1 MAGLVWR
8 NGDLNTL
15 ETRIRLR
22 INNFEDA
29 AEGLML
35 ETVAQAAVDQAKV
48 LEDATTATGDKRA
61 STGGA
66 SSQYGSTSPG
76 RIDSGLMINQINSHV
91 EHVGNVITG
100 RWGWQDPESYFA
112 AQDYGTRTI
121 PAAHSLLE
129 SFIRTRETFISRLVQ
144 LVKGH

>member
-8 NGDLNTL
+8 NGDLDTL
-15 ETRIRLR
+15 ATRIRLR

-29 AEGLML
+29 AEDLVR
-35 ETVAQAAVDQAKV
+35 ETVAQGAKDQALI
-48 LEDATTATGDKRA
+48 LERATTPTGERRA
-61 STGGA
+61 ASGGA
-66 SSQYGSTSPG
+66 TSQYGSTSEG
-76 RIDSGLMINQINSHV
+76 RIDSGLMVNQINSHT
-91 EHVGNVITG
+91 EREGNVITG
-100 RWGWQDPESYFA
+100 RWGWQDPEKYFA

-144 LVKGH
+144 LVRGH